1 MERVSQAFGFH
12 KVNEPPVK
20 TFTNGEDG
28 VNRILYGLGKVG
40 KVIEGQS
47 PRAWN
52 ERIIKV
58 INTNILPRLTKEQL
72 AAVAKHHKG
81 IEIGARIVGVGIS
94 TAELYAIFL
103 LAGLTKKNID
113 RIRMK
118 HTYEKRLTSL
128 IRTDRWFQELRGKF
142 TGRPEQFAAVAGTL
156 AFLVEALSSEHAQ
169 RQHQPTKQKRVR
181 APGVP
186 ASGNGPEKPKPGL
199 IGILTRVHNTTQ
211 AEASLRDV
219 YREAHHERMAYEAL
233 LHGRQMPSAVDVDR
247 EADALFRE
255 WQAAQFQGAE
265 GLLNVAG
272 VQNSRA
278 RRLFRKIQGLHE
290 SPHASTDYVPMKDV
304 RIVVDSDGIQR
315 AVQQEEVQHPDREAL
330 QAMAEH
336 NWQQPDYKTERQKG
350 TRIRS
355 RIPAS
360 RFTRQG

>member
-12 KVNEPPVK
+12 KVNEPPIKSSV
-20 TFTNGEDG
+20 NGGDG

-52 ERIIKV
+52 ERIINV

-72 AAVAKHHKG
+72 AAVARHHKG

-94 TAELYAIFL
+94 TAELYTMFL
-103 LAGLTKKNID
+103 LAGLAKKNMN

-118 HTYEKRLTSL
+118 HTYEKKLTSL
-128 IRTDRWFQELRGKF
+128 IHADRWFQEIRGKF
-142 TGRPEQFAAVAGTL
+142 TGRPEQFTAMAGTL
-156 AFLVEALSSEHAQ
+156 AFLVEALTNEHAL
-169 RQHQPTKQKRVR
+169 RQHQPAKRR
-181 APGVP
+181 GGAPGAP
-186 ASGNGPEKPKPGL
+186 PSDNNPEKPKPGL
-199 IGILTRVHNTTQ
+199 IGVLSRVHNTNH

-219 YREAHHERMAYEAL
+219 YREAHRERMAYEASL
-233 LHGRQMPSAVDVDR
+233 RGRQMPSAADMDKD
-247 EADALFRE
+247 ADALFHE
-255 WQAAQFQGAE
+255 WQATQFQGAE
-265 GLLNVAG
+265 GLLNAAG

-290 SPHASTDYVPMKDV
+290 SPHAASDYVPMKDI
-304 RIVVDSDGIQR
+304 RIVVDPDGIQR
-315 AVQQEEVQHPDREAL
+315 AVQQGEVPHPDRDAL

-336 NWQQPDYKTERQKG
+336 GWRQSDYKTEQQKG
-350 TRIRS
+350 RRIRS

-360 RFTRQG
+360 RFTHQG